1 MLERV
6 PVELRDEFI
15 TKHPLAKVLDYMER
29 EDEVFDNKTIY
40 WKDGNLLG
48 VYSAVTIK
56 TSNYK
61 FINNSYMKI
70 GDIEKLIELSK

>member
-15 TKHPLAKVLDYMER
+15 KINPHAKVLDYTESD
-29 EDEVFDNKTIY
+29 DEVFTNKTIY

>member
-1 MLERV
+1 MLERIS
-6 PVELRDEFI
+6 VELRDEFI
-15 TKHPLAKVLDYMER
+15 TKHPHAKVLDYIER

-48 VYSAVTIK
+48 VYSIVTIK
-56 TSNYK
+56 ISNYK
-61 FINNSYMKI
+61 YINNSYMKI

>member
-15 TKHPLAKVLDYMER
+15 TKHPHAKVLDYMER

-48 VYSAVTIK
+48 VPPMAAPKPKPMVPKPPEVS
-56 TSNYK
+56 S
-61 FINNSYMKI
+61 
-70 GDIEKLIELSK
+70 

>member
-1 MLERV
+1 
-6 PVELRDEFI
+6 
-15 TKHPLAKVLDYMER
+15 MER